1 MKKIIVFSLL
11 GIGALTMMQCT
22 KFTSTGSAPAPT
34 LPSTAFHY
42 AINIPNGTIDNTPSH
57 NPISDDGATLG
68 RVLFFDKQLS
78 INNANACASC
88 HQQENGFADP
98 VAKSRGFEGELT
110 SRNSMSIINAANENS
125 YFWDGRTDGLEE
137 MVLQPVRHQIEM
149 GMEKMDVLPA
159 KLAKTAYYPE
169 LFKKAFGTTEITSDR
184 ISLAMAQFIRSMS
197 SYKSLADESGV
208 ARNWGFDSA
217 NVLNTAQKAGAQLF
231 FGQAGCA
238 NCHSGTNFRGMTDND
253 MANIG
258 LDMEYTDNGIGTL
271 KNDAS
276 KNGVFRIPSLRNI
289 ALTAPYMH
297 DGRFATLKDVV
308 NHYNKG
314 VNKHANLDNRLR
326 NSGGWGGSD
335 DNPRRLNLT
344 DNDVNNLVEF
354 LKTITDKEVTT
365 HARFSDPFAAK

>member
-1 MKKIIVFSLL
+1 
-11 GIGALTMMQCT
+11 
-22 KFTSTGSAPAPT
+22 
-34 LPSTAFHY
+34 
-42 AINIPNGTIDNTPSH
+42 
-57 NPISDDGATLG
+57 
-68 RVLFFDKQLS
+68 
-78 INNANACASC
+78 
-88 HQQENGFADP
+88 
-98 VAKSRGFEGELT
+98 
-110 SRNSMSIINAANENS
+110 
-125 YFWDGRTDGLEE
+125 
-137 MVLQPVRHQIEM
+137 
-149 GMEKMDVLPA
+149 
-159 KLAKTAYYPE
+159 
-169 LFKKAFGTTEITSDR
+169 
-184 ISLAMAQFIRSMS
+184 
-197 SYKSLADESGV
+197 
-208 ARNWGFDSA
+208 
-217 NVLNTAQKAGAQLF
+217 
-231 FGQAGCA
+231 
-238 NCHSGTNFRGMTDND
+238 MTDND

-314 VNKHANLDNRLR
+314 VNKHPNLDNRLR